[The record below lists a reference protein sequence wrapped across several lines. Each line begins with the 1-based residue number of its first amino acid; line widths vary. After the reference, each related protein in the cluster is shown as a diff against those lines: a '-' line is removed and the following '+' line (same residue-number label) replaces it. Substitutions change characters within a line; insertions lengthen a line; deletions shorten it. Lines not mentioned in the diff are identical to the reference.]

1 MITSVSPN
9 RHFIGV
15 DKPDVVVGLP
25 APGLDLAAFARGR
38 RARLQGRQPRRPL
51 QDHPRQR
58 RQALRLRRL
67 SGPGCQMAALSAQLP
82 EAVRTT
88 LSEFTAA
95 AQEAFAEDLLSV
107 VLFGSA
113 AEGRLRAT
121 SDVNVVLVLRRVDPK
136 KIETIGEAYRFA
148 HAAIRLS
155 AMFILEGE
163 IGVAK
168 DAFAVKFADIIAR
181 HQVLYGPDPFVGLTV
196 SREAALHRLLQV
208 LVNLQLRL
216 RERYALFSGFDE
228 QLARAAADA
237 IGPLR
242 ASAAVLLWLESG
254 AGIEPRDA
262 LRQIADETGS
272 SAALAA
278 MIDARE
284 SGSIPEIGAAATL
297 VGAIELATR
306 LAERA
311 EQLV

>member
-1 MITSVSPN
+1 
-9 RHFIGV
+9 
-15 DKPDVVVGLP
+15 
-25 APGLDLAAFARGR
+25 
-38 RARLQGRQPRRPL
+38 
-51 QDHPRQR
+51 
-58 RQALRLRRL
+58 
-67 SGPGCQMAALSAQLP
+67 MAAVSDQLP

-95 AQEAFAEDLLSV
+95 AQQAFGDDLYSV

-136 KIETIGEAYRFA
+136 KLEAIGEAYRFA

-155 AMFILEGE
+155 AMFILETE

-181 HQVLYGPDPFVGLTV
+181 HEVLYGPDPFVGLTV

-216 RERYALFSGFDE
+216 RERYALSSAYDE

-237 IGPLR
+237 VGPLR

-254 AGIEPRDA
+254 ARVAPRDA

-272 SAALAA
+272 TSALAA
-278 MIDARE
+278 VSEARE
-284 SGSIPEIGAAATL
+284 SGSVPSIGAAATL
-297 VGAIELATR
+297 VGAIELATQ

-311 EQLV
+311 ERLA

>member
-1 MITSVSPN
+1 
-9 RHFIGV
+9 
-15 DKPDVVVGLP
+15 
-25 APGLDLAAFARGR
+25 
-38 RARLQGRQPRRPL
+38 
-51 QDHPRQR
+51 
-58 RQALRLRRL
+58 
-67 SGPGCQMAALSAQLP
+67 MAAVSDQLP

-95 AQEAFAEDLLSV
+95 AQQAFGDDLYSV

-136 KIETIGEAYRFA
+136 KLEAIGEAYRFA
-148 HAAIRLS
+148 HAAVRLL
-155 AMFILEGE
+155 AMFILETE

-181 HQVLYGPDPFVGLTV
+181 HEVLYGPDPFVGLTV

-216 RERYALFSGFDE
+216 RERYALSSAYE
-228 QLARAAADA
+228 LARAAADA
-237 IGPLR
+237 VGPLR

-254 AGIEPRDA
+254 ARVVPRDA

-272 SAALAA
+272 TSALAA
-278 MIDARE
+278 VSEARE
-284 SGSIPEIGAAATL
+284 SGSVPSIGAAATL
-297 VGAIELATR
+297 VGAIELATQ

-311 EQLV
+311 ERLA

>member
-1 MITSVSPN
+1 
-9 RHFIGV
+9 
-15 DKPDVVVGLP
+15 
-25 APGLDLAAFARGR
+25 
-38 RARLQGRQPRRPL
+38 
-51 QDHPRQR
+51 
-58 RQALRLRRL
+58 
-67 SGPGCQMAALSAQLP
+67 MAAVSAQLP

-88 LSEFTAA
+88 LNEFTAA

-136 KIETIGEAYRFA
+136 KLEAIGETYRFA

-155 AMFILEGE
+155 AMFILETE

-181 HQVLYGPDPFVGLTV
+181 HEVIYGPDPFVGLTV

-216 RERYALFSGFDE
+216 RERYALSSAYDE

-237 IGPLR
+237 VGPLR
-242 ASAAVLLWLESG
+242 ASAAVLLWLE
-254 AGIEPRDA
+254 
-262 LRQIADETGS
+262 
-272 SAALAA
+272 
-278 MIDARE
+278 
-284 SGSIPEIGAAATL
+284 
-297 VGAIELATR
+297 
-306 LAERA
+306 
-311 EQLV
+311 

>member
-1 MITSVSPN
+1 
-9 RHFIGV
+9 
-15 DKPDVVVGLP
+15 
-25 APGLDLAAFARGR
+25 
-38 RARLQGRQPRRPL
+38 
-51 QDHPRQR
+51 
-58 RQALRLRRL
+58 
-67 SGPGCQMAALSAQLP
+67 MAALSAQLP

-88 LSEFTAA
+88 LSEFAAA

-196 SREAALHRLLQV
+196 SREAAFRRLLQV

-216 RERYALFSGFDE
+216 RERYALSSGFDE

-254 AGIEPRDA
+254 ARIEPRDA

>member
-1 MITSVSPN
+1 
-9 RHFIGV
+9 
-15 DKPDVVVGLP
+15 
-25 APGLDLAAFARGR
+25 
-38 RARLQGRQPRRPL
+38 
-51 QDHPRQR
+51 
-58 RQALRLRRL
+58 
-67 SGPGCQMAALSAQLP
+67 MAAVSAQLP

-88 LSEFTAA
+88 LNEFTAA

-136 KIETIGEAYRFA
+136 KLEAIGEAYRFA

-155 AMFILEGE
+155 AMFILETE

-181 HQVLYGPDPFVGLTV
+181 HEVLYGPDPFVGLTV

-216 RERYALFSGFDE
+216 RERYALSSAYDE

-237 IGPLR
+237 VGPLR

-254 AGIEPRDA
+254 ARD
-262 LRQIADETGS
+262 
-272 SAALAA
+272 SAARRIAA
-278 MIDARE
+278 DRGRDRQLGRPRRDHRGARE
-284 SGSIPEIGAAATL
+284 RRCSGNRRHGYL
-297 VGAIELATR
+297 VGAIELATHYRAGRAALIVQISTKLALSLRGAQRRSNLDRRALNGPR
-306 LAERA
+306 LLRCARNDIG
-311 EQLV
+311 

>member
-1 MITSVSPN
+1 
-9 RHFIGV
+9 
-15 DKPDVVVGLP
+15 
-25 APGLDLAAFARGR
+25 
-38 RARLQGRQPRRPL
+38 
-51 QDHPRQR
+51 
-58 RQALRLRRL
+58 
-67 SGPGCQMAALSAQLP
+67 MAAVSARLP
-82 EAVRTT
+82 EAARTT
-88 LSEFTAA
+88 LGEFTAA
-95 AQEAFAEDLLSV
+95 AQQAFTDDLLSV

-136 KIETIGEAYRFA
+136 KLEAIGATYRFA

-181 HQVLYGPDPFVGLTV
+181 HEVLYGPDPFVGLTV
-196 SREAALHRLLQV
+196 SREAALRRVLQV

-216 RERYALFSGFDE
+216 RERYALSSAYDE

-237 IGPLR
+237 VGPLR

-254 AGIEPRDA
+254 ARVAPRDA

-272 SAALAA
+272 TSALAA
-278 MIDARE
+278 VSEARE
-284 SGSIPEIGAAATL
+284 SGNVPSIGAAATL
-297 VGAIELATR
+297 VGAIELATQ
-306 LAERA
+306 LA
-311 EQLV
+311 